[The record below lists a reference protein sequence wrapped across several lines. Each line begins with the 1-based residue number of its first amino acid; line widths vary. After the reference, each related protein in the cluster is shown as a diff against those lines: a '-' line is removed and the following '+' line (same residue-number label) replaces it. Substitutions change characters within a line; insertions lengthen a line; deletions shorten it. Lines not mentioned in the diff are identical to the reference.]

1 MGQSLSDSHLS
12 ENNENIHMN
21 IQIEKVHA
29 YIENKVTKIEENSIS
44 VLKYKTPYFRYI
56 CLFMSNIIIFSFK
69 NFFHL
74 KSICKC

>member
-29 YIENKVTKIEENSIS
+29 YIENKPTKIEEKSSS

-56 CLFMSNIIIFSFK
+56 F
-69 NFFHL
+69 
-74 KSICKC
+74 

>member
-1 MGQSLSDSHLS
+1 MGQSLSDSHLT

-29 YIENKVTKIEENSIS
+29 YIENKPTKIEEKSSS

-56 CLFMSNIIIFSFK
+56 IWFIFIFFIYNDNVCSK
-69 NFFHL
+69 NN
-74 KSICKC
+74 